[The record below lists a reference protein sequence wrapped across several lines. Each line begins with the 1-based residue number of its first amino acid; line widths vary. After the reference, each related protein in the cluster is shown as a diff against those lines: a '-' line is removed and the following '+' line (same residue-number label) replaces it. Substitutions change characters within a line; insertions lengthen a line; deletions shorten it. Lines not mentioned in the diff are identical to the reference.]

1 MLIVYAAA
9 YFIIV
14 RRVVKREEI
23 NIGNTGVFIMAIVAA
38 LFCFLMQFLFQSYGI
53 DQLWITRLPL
63 ILCCVLALTLQFG
76 ILTYKKKEE
85 ENYLLESYIAQGNTL
100 YETLKMSADIIN
112 MKAHDLKHFVCALR
126 DSSDSGIEEIV
137 QAVEKYEQTA
147 NTGNKA
153 LDVILTEKMYQ
164 CHKYNIRFTF
174 IADGEALSFLHASDL
189 ASLFGNTLSN
199 AIEYEQTVEEEKRCI
214 FLKVFRK
221 GDLVAVHIENYCT
234 AELTFGGDLP
244 LTTKHDKENHGFGL
258 KSIRYTAERY
268 NGSVAVGRSGN
279 LFTPDVLFPAPR
291 ER

>member
-1 MLIVYAAA
+1 MFY
-9 YFIIV
+9 
-14 RRVVKREEI
+14 RERSSQGI
-23 NIGNTGVFIMAIVAA
+23 
-38 LFCFLMQFLFQSYGI
+38 FC
-53 DQLWITRLPL
+53 
-63 ILCCVLALTLQFG
+63 
-76 ILTYKKKEE
+76 K
-85 ENYLLESYIAQGNTL
+85 AQGA
-100 YETLKMSADIIN
+100 K
-112 MKAHDLKHFVCALR
+112 VCQGRFFSNQSLFLR
-126 DSSDSGIEEIV
+126 
-137 QAVEKYEQTA
+137 A
-147 NTGNKA
+147 
-153 LDVILTEKMYQ
+153 
-164 CHKYNIRFTF
+164 R

-189 ASLFGNTLSN
+189 ASLFGNALSN